1 MILAPAVRHGT
12 GRPATSMGGEIVDCV
27 NYKTMERLLPAV
39 CKVIMK
45 FTQTPKPEVMD
56 RVKDTLFHSEYKQ
69 QNAQEICN
77 IL

>member
-1 MILAPAVRHGT
+1 MDKSKDRISEVVMIDG
-12 GRPATSMGGEIVDCV
+12 
-27 NYKTMERLLPAV
+27 

-56 RVKDTLFHSEYKQ
+56 RVKDTLFHSEYEQ
-69 QNAQEICN
+69 QNTQGICN

>member
-1 MILAPAVRHGT
+1 MDKSKEGIREIIMIDG
-12 GRPATSMGGEIVDCV
+12 
-27 NYKTMERLLPAV
+27 

-56 RVKDTLFHSEYKQ
+56 RVKDTLFHSEYEQ
-69 QNAQEICN
+69 QSAQVICN

>member
-1 MILAPAVRHGT
+1 MDKSKDKICEVVMIDG
-12 GRPATSMGGEIVDCV
+12 
-27 NYKTMERLLPAV
+27 

-45 FTQTPKPEVMD
+45 YTQTPKPEVMD
-56 RVKDTLFHSEYKQ
+56 RVKDTLLNGEYRQ